1 MIVPKKQHIGDGFGV
16 ASPLRFSLSLKLFG
30 PDGPATI
37 AEFRQAIFGTD
48 FSQSAGDGGIIAR
61 LRAIV
66 ASHNSAPARP
76 DSPAIDGNTGAWI
89 RGADRTYLLDLR
101 APVIPG
107 AAVGGQELGPG
118 SAATVTTDPGHAVA
132 AANGR
137 IVTLLIAADP
147 AVTLGLVPIEY
158 GAANRES
165 PFHDATRDNP
175 FGDSWLATWLIQHQV
190 PMRID
195 FDADALGSAA
205 TDLGLLFGPVLG
217 TIELSGDFSAGFTLA
232 RPPMDLDQL
241 TLVAGNDYNLIADA
255 NSVAAGQTLV
265 IDGHGLGAGDHVAF
279 DGSAV
284 TTGSF
289 TFLGGAGDDR
299 FFGGAGDDNVRG
311 LGGADTLTGGGGSDT
326 FVYLAAGDSTG
337 AAYDTL
343 ADFNPG
349 QDKIDLPGTVTGF
362 DAAIQAGTLSTG
374 SFNADLGAALSGLG
388 AGHAVVYAPNAG
400 DLAGKIFLVVDA
412 NGVAGYQAGEDYVF
426 ALPATTLADLSA
438 HPNFFI

>member
-1 MIVPKKQHIGDGFGV
+1 MW
-16 ASPLRFSLSLKLFG
+16 LRLFG
-30 PDGPATI
+30 PDGPTSI
-37 AEFRQAIFGTD
+37 AEFRDAILHTQLGQTL
-48 FSQSAGDGGIIAR
+48 ADGSIIAR
-61 LRAIV
+61 IRAIV
-66 ASHNSAPARP
+66 SAHTSPQDRP
-76 DSPAIDGNTGAWI
+76 DSH
-89 RGADRTYLLDLR
+89 GADETAAVRLLGPDAGLLR
-101 APVIPG
+101 APVIPATG
-107 AAVGGQELGPG
+107 ADAPARISVPVTDLFPDTTVVTDPEHAIAPGGGRIATLLVAADAAV
-118 SAATVTTDPGHAVA
+118 A
-132 AANGR
+132 
-137 IVTLLIAADP
+137 
-147 AVTLGLVPIEY
+147 LGLIPIEY
-158 GAANRES
+158 GPANKED

-175 FGDSWLATWLIQHQV
+175 LGDGWLATWLVQNQV

-195 FDADALGSAA
+195 WDADALGSAA
-205 TDLGLLFGPVLG
+205 TDLGSLLGPVLG

-232 RPPMDLDQL
+232 RPSMDLDQL

-265 IDGHGLGAGDHVAF
+265 IDGHALGAGDHVAF

-284 TTGSF
+284 TAGSF

-299 FFGGAGDDNVRG
+299 FFGSAGDDNVRG

-337 AAYDTL
+337 TSYDTL
-343 ADFNPG
+343 ADFNPA

-362 DAAIQAGTLSTG
+362 DTAIQNGSLSAG
-374 SFNADLGAALSGLG
+374 SFNADLGAALAGLG

-400 DLAGKIFLVVDA
+400 DLAGKIFLVVDG